1 MKKERDELRGRFT
14 RFMELAVKHA
24 RADYLRLLRTRIET
38 VSLDEFSDVLQV
50 TDKVLADAGSFE
62 FDNLRVEYEFKK
74 LPTSQRLVLTLLFA
88 EDETPQS
95 AAALLGCSVQHIYN
109 QRSLAIKKLRTALMG
124 DGYDA
129 T

>member
-1 MKKERDELRGRFT
+1 M
-14 RFMELAVKHA
+14 KHA
-24 RADYLRLLRTRIET
+24 IADYLRLLRTSIET

-50 TDKVLADAGSFE
+50 TDKVLADASSFE
-62 FDNLRVEYEFKK
+62 FDDLRVEYEFKK

>member
-24 RADYLRLLRTRIET
+24 RADYLRLLRTSIET

-50 TDKVLADAGSFE
+50 TDKVLADASSFE
-62 FDNLRVEYEFKK
+62 FDDLRVEYEFKK

-95 AAALLGCSVQHIYN
+95 AAALLGCSVQHLSLIHISEPTR
-109 QRSLAIKKLRTALMG
+109 RS
-124 DGYDA
+124 
-129 T
+129 